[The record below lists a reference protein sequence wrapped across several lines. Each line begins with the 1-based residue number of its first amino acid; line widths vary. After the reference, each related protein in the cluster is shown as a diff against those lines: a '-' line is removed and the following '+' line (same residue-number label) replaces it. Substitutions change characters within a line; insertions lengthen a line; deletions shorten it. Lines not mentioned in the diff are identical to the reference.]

1 MAPSGSSVTK
11 RQDQPTRGVEMSNID
26 TARSAYEAFGRGDLE
41 ALKEMLAEDGT
52 WLTSDELPLGGETR
66 GRDEIIESFAQIPN
80 YWSSFSV
87 EPEEFI
93 DAGEWVVVRGTQRA
107 GHNGDSF
114 EAPFAHLMKFADG
127 RIARGEFYAD
137 SAKAAKVLA

>member
-1 MAPSGSSVTK
+1 
-11 RQDQPTRGVEMSNID
+11 MSNID
-26 TARSAYEAFGRGDLE
+26 TARSSYEAFGSGDLA

-52 WLTSDELPLGGETR
+52 WLTSDELPLGGETK
-66 GRDEIIESFAQIPN
+66 GRDAILGNFTQIPN

-93 DAGEWVVVRGTQRA
+93 DAGDWVVVRGTQRA
-107 GHNGDSF
+107 GTDSGSF
-114 EAPFAHLMKFADG
+114 EAPFAHLMQFDSAGK
-127 RIARGEFYAD
+127 IARGEFYAD

>member
-1 MAPSGSSVTK
+1 
-11 RQDQPTRGVEMSNID
+11 MSNVD

-41 ALKEMLAEDGT
+41 ALSEMLSEAST
-52 WLTSDELPLGGETR
+52 WLTSDELPLGGETE
-66 GRDEIIESFAQIPN
+66 GRDAILENFTQIPN

-107 GHNGDSF
+107 AHNGDSF
-114 EAPFAHLMKFADG
+114 EAPFAHLMQFADG
-127 RIARGEFYAD
+127 KIVRGEFYGD

>member
-1 MAPSGSSVTK
+1 
-11 RQDQPTRGVEMSNID
+11 MSNVD

-52 WLTSDELPLGGETR
+52 WLTSDELPLGGESH
-66 GRDEIIESFAQIPN
+66 GADKIIENFAQIPN

-93 DAGEWVVVRGTQRA
+93 DAGDWVVVRGTQRA
-107 GHNGDSF
+107 GSDGDSF

-127 RIARGEFYAD
+127 KIVRGEFYGD

>member
-1 MAPSGSSVTK
+1 
-11 RQDQPTRGVEMSNID
+11 MSNID
-26 TARSAYEAFGRGDLE
+26 TARSADEAFGRGDLA
-41 ALKEMLAEDGT
+41 ALKQMLAEHGT
-52 WLTSDELPLGGETR
+52 WLASDELPLGGESH
-66 GRDEIIESFAQIPN
+66 GRDEIIGNFAQVPN

-93 DAGEWVVVRGTQRA
+93 DAGDWVVVRGTQRA

-114 EAPFAHLMKFADG
+114 EAPFAHLMKFADS
-127 RIARGEFYAD
+127 RIVRGEFYAA

>member
-1 MAPSGSSVTK
+1 
-11 RQDQPTRGVEMSNID
+11 MSNVD

-41 ALKEMLAEDGT
+41 ALKGMLSEDGT
-52 WLTSDELPLGGETR
+52 WYTSEELPLGGETQ
-66 GRDEIIESFAQIPN
+66 GRNAILGDFAQIPN

-93 DAGEWVVVRGTQRA
+93 DAGEWVVVRGTQKA
-107 GHNGDSF
+107 GNDSGSF

-127 RIARGEFYAD
+127 MIERGEFYSD